1 MALLNVGL
9 QQGGVVNVGVK
20 FKRRWTLCHSGQ
32 VIVRFKCRRW
42 TLCHHGQVIVGGHY
56 GGLVTYP
63 VIPVTALSP
72 ACTRWCLLQALN
84 CQKSSWKTI
93 FKYFKVDIDF
103 AFWLHSFHRCIERT
117 AAGGYESLTRS
128 KALTMMLWPEWFSTS
143 GLFQPQH
150 MLIITF
156 WPFSILVGWILV
168 LAERDK
174 TAPPPLAI
182 YIHVW

>member
-1 MALLNVGL
+1 MWDCSI
-9 QQGGVVNVGVK
+9 GGVVNVGVK
-20 FKRRWTLCHSGQ
+20 FKRRWTPCHSGQ
-32 VIVRFKCRRW
+32 VIVRFKCRW
-42 TLCHHGQVIVGGHY
+42 TLWRVGHVPSHPCNRP
-56 GGLVTYP
+56 LTR
-63 VIPVTALSP
+63 
-72 ACTRWCLLQALN
+72 TRWCLLQALN

-103 AFWLHSFHRCIERT
+103 AFWLHSFHRCIGRT

-128 KALTMMLWPEWFSTS
+128 KALTIMLWPEWFSTS
-143 GLFQPQH
+143 GLSQPQH

-156 WPFSILVGWILV
+156 WRFSILVGWTLV

-174 TAPPPLAI
+174 TALPPLAI